1 MALDDNFAN
10 ETAVSA
16 TFNPTESV
24 SEFSIYGTF
33 LGTVRLQHSSPGDNR
48 WIDADVLINQTS
60 CLIQY
65 SQVIETPDLLRD
77 YRFSGEGIVGTVYVY
92 FGA

>member
-1 MALDDNFAN
+1 MALSDSFEN
-10 ETAVSA
+10 ETAVSD
-16 TFNPTESV
+16 TFHPAETV

-33 LGTVRLQHSSPGDNR
+33 SGDVRLQHSSPGDDR
-48 WIDADVLINQTS
+48 WIDADVVINQTS
-60 CLIQY
+60 QLIKY